1 MTRSRPEKRPKRSK
15 GAEVND
21 WRPRRWSHG
30 HGRRGDRQ
38 ILDAAKSRMRRA
50 DKDVLTRYPRDR
62 PRIQRGLVAGSVRG

>member
-30 HGRRGDRQ
+30 HGRRG
-38 ILDAAKSRMRRA
+38 IAGYWMLLNPEGAE
-50 DKDVLTRYPRDR
+50 LTRTF
-62 PRIQRGLVAGSVRG
+62 